1 MARNLRLADSEN
13 FHEITDADLLVG
25 DEVEQAKASGI
36 GQGTKQEIE
45 GERFIPLRHLR
56 NIIYALTDMIKAHSL
71 YTYAETHIY
80 RV

>member
-45 GERFIPLRHLR
+45 GEGFISFWHLR
-56 NIIYALTDMIKAHSL
+56 NIIYALTDMIKARSL
-71 YTYAETHIY
+71 YIYANAYIW
-80 RV
+80 V